1 MSYNYS
7 PEYLEHHGIKGQKW
21 GIRRF
26 QNKDGTRTS
35 AGKRRYSEDYTKAHS
50 RKSIKEMSN
59 QELRE
64 RNNRLQ
70 MEQQYRQ
77 LRLDSSA
84 VMRGKK
90 YVAAGIGIATVGYS
104 AYAMG
109 KKLSKS
115 GQVAG
120 QAVAEGGKQFL
131 AKTGLAKAVV
141 TMALVNALHKPL

>member
-50 RKSIKEMSN
+50 RKSVKEMSD

-77 LRLDSSA
+77 NRINNSA
-84 VMRGKK
+84 VMRGKQ
-90 YVAAGIGIATVGYS
+90 YVAAGVAVAAAGYG

-109 KKLSKS
+109 KKL
-115 GQVAG
+115 AG
-120 QAVAEGGKQFL
+120 TVKAGANFVNNQFL
-131 AKTGLAKAVV
+131 PKFGDRLF
-141 TMALVNALHKPL
+141 